1 MRKLF
6 FGIVVLAFISCN
18 HKKPKALSLHEQV
31 PNYIFTNVLND
42 SREQI
47 SLRDLEGKVV
57 ILEFWATWCGPCIPA
72 IKKLDSLHKDF
83 KDQIEIITVSDESE
97 KRLQKFVDRSKL
109 SLTVISD
116 STHQK
121 TFKYKVIPHAVI
133 IDQYGI
139 VQAITSPKNINKDVI
154 SKVLDGQPISLKIKN
169 DYHVEDSIKTN
180 TLIAIMDENYRIE
193 LKSFD
198 PQKRGGYQSLKNTD
212 GNENGIQ
219 ISNSPLSRIFQTLYQ
234 IESPQR
240 MVYKD
245 GLSEKDFP
253 YEGTNRY
260 NLTIEASEEYL
271 SEWRTKGIEVL
282 NEQFDINARIAEKP
296 MPCYVL
302 KKIDDRLQNSTAE
315 STNFGFQ
322 GNIFDSKKIKIHR
335 LTEYIENFS
344 SIPVLD
350 QTNLN
355 GMYDFAFEW
364 EYDDPKTL
372 LTALEKF
379 GLKLEK
385 SEVDLPVRVMELFK
399 TESSI

>member
-1 MRKLF
+1 M
-6 FGIVVLAFISCN
+6 
-18 HKKPKALSLHEQV
+18 
-31 PNYIFTNVLND
+31 
-42 SREQI
+42 
-47 SLRDLEGKVV
+47 
-57 ILEFWATWCGPCIPA
+57 
-72 IKKLDSLHKDF
+72 
-83 KDQIEIITVSDESE
+83 
-97 KRLQKFVDRSKL
+97 
-109 SLTVISD
+109 
-116 STHQK
+116 
-121 TFKYKVIPHAVI
+121 
-133 IDQYGI
+133 
-139 VQAITSPKNINKDVI
+139 
-154 SKVLDGQPISLKIKN
+154 
-169 DYHVEDSIKTN
+169 EDDIRTN
-180 TLIAIMDENYRIE
+180 TLLTMMDENYRIE
-193 LKSFD
+193 LKNYD
-198 PQKRGGYQSLKNTD
+198 PQKMAGYQSLKNTD
-212 GNENGIQ
+212 GNEKGIQ

-240 MVYKD
+240 IIYKD

-271 SEWRTKGIEVL
+271 SEWRLKGIELL

-315 STNFGFQ
+315 STNFAFQ
-322 GNIFDSKKIKIHR
+322 GNIFNSKKIEIHQ

-344 SIPVLD
+344 SIPVVD

-364 EYDDPKTL
+364 EYDHPKTL
-372 LTALEKF
+372 LKALEKF

-399 TESSI
+399 KESSI